1 MIAPGLLGPGPP
13 KPFSAEEGDLVTIEM
28 IADGLGFTE
37 GPACLADG
45 RVAVV
50 SVSHGCV
57 YIMDPGGGA
66 RERID
71 TGGGP
76 NGLCSRPDGS
86 IYVAQNGGNFGSDA
100 PSEPGVQVI
109 RDGSVEYLAEGMDAP
124 NDLAFGPDGKLWV
137 TDTRAEMEI
146 FNPDESKRGWVW
158 TVDTATGAKELIL
171 DSGPVWINGLGFS
184 PDSTRL
190 LVTATSPAQLVRY
203 AIDAGSLDGHTGEQ
217 VCTFDRAWP
226 AGMAVRPDGA
236 CWVALTGADRL
247 DLVGE
252 TGEIL
257 DAVVLPEGA
266 LPTNVCLVPDST
278 NELLVTASYQQALLR
293 IRLPA

>member
-1 MIAPGLLGPGPP
+1 M
-13 KPFSAEEGDLVTIEM
+13 TIEM

-37 GPACLADG
+37 GPTYLPDG
-45 RVAVV
+45 RVAVA

-57 YIMDPGGGA
+57 YIMDPGGGS

-76 NGLCSRPDGS
+76 NGLCSGSDGS
-86 IYVAQNGGNFGSDA
+86 IYVAQNGGNFGADVA
-100 PSEPGVQVI
+100 GQPGVQVI
-109 RDGSVEYLAEGMDAP
+109 RGGRVDYLAEGMEAP
-124 NDLAFGPDGKLWV
+124 NDLMFGPDGKLWV

-146 FNPDESKRGWVW
+146 FHPDESKRGWLW

-171 DSGPVWINGLGFS
+171 ESGPVWINGLGFS

-190 LVTATSPAQLVRY
+190 LVTATSGGQLVRY
-203 AIDAGSLDGHTGEQ
+203 PIGAGCSLDGHAGEL
-217 VCTFDRAWP
+217 VCTFERAWP
-226 AGMAVRPDGA
+226 AGMVVRADGA
-236 CWVALTGADRL
+236 SWVALTGADRL

-252 TGEIL
+252 TGETL
-257 DAVVLPEGA
+257 DAVVLPDGA
-266 LPTNVCLVPDST
+266 LPTNVCLGADSAD
-278 NELLVTASYQQALLR
+278 ELLVTASYQQALLR